1 MFIYFSIIYFIEQA
15 VTTHGSSD
23 TRVNKA
29 DVIHTYN
36 GLSSNLKGADT
47 VSQYS
52 ACNTNEPRDSRAG
65 WNRPGTEGQIAYNHS
80 YDKIPQ

>member
-15 VTTHGSSD
+15 VTTHVSSD
-23 TRVNKA
+23 TLVNKA

-47 VSQYS
+47 VSQHS
-52 ACNTNEPRDSRAG
+52 ECNTNEARDSRAVY
-65 WNRPGTEGQIAYNHS
+65 NRPGTEGQMAYNHS